1 MRTLNQNTL
10 DKTREYIL
18 KYQKEYGVSPS
29 YRTIMNALKFSS
41 LSMVQ
46 KYVLALERNGEVER
60 TTVGN
65 IVTPIKL
72 RKRGSTMAPLVGDI
86 ACGDPTEEEAN
97 IEESI
102 ELPKAIFG
110 DGDLFMLHAKG
121 ESMIGAGIEEGDLLV
136 IRKQNHADDGEIV
149 VALTDGKNTLKRLY
163 RKSGKIILHPENPKL
178 KDIIVKDCA
187 IQGVLVSCIKMY
199 G

>member
-1 MRTLNQNTL
+1 MRTLNKSTL
-10 DKTREYIL
+10 EKTKEYIVA
-18 KYQKEYGVSPS
+18 YQKERGMSPS
-29 YRTIMNALKFSS
+29 YRNIMHELRFSL

-46 KYVLALERNGEVER
+46 KYVLALEKDGKIER
-60 TTVGN
+60 TVIGN
-65 IVTPIKL
+65 IQTPVKL
-72 RKRGSTMAPLVGDI
+72 KKQGVTMAPLVGDI

-97 IEESI
+97 IQESI
-102 ELPKAIFG
+102 ELPNAIFG
-110 DGDLFMLHAKG
+110 GGDLFMLHAKG

-136 IRKQNHADDGEIV
+136 IRKQNTADDGEII

-163 RKSGKIILHPENPKL
+163 HKGGKIILHPENPKL